1 MNKQRRQKI
10 REVITQLETCADNL
24 ETVKSDEDEA
34 RENIPENLQDGEAYC
49 TSEECSDKIEEAMSD
64 IRAVIENL
72 EDI

>member
-10 REVITQLETCADNL
+10 KEVITQLETCADNL
-24 ETVKSDEDEA
+24 EAVKSDEDEA

>member
-10 REVITQLETCADNL
+10 KEVITQLETCADNL

>member
-1 MNKQRRQKI
+1 MNKQRRQRIK
-10 REVITQLETCADNL
+10 EVITQLETCADNL
-24 ETVKSDEDEA
+24 EAVKSDEDEA

>member
-1 MNKQRRQKI
+1 MNKQRKQRIK
-10 REVITQLETCADNL
+10 EVITQLETCADNL

>member
-1 MNKQRRQKI
+1 MNKQRRQRIK
-10 REVITQLETCADNL
+10 EVITQLETCADNL

>member
-1 MNKQRRQKI
+1 MNKQRRQRIK
-10 REVITQLETCADNL
+10 EVIIQLETCADNL

>member
-1 MNKQRRQKI
+1 MNKQRRKRI
-10 REVITQLETCADNL
+10 KEVITQLETCADNL